1 MSEKD
6 LCLELLEITE
16 VEEGGKVDFSD
27 RAKEILFD
35 LAAGYKESEIYKQS
49 VKKMPEWIKTATA
62 AEVYIQM
69 CDRITQAPTV
79 MHMMSAIEILVPIIW
94 EKLQEEEGVKYF
106 KKTSAVGTTQH
117 FLEEMEKLV

>member
-16 VEEGGKVDFSD
+16 VEEGGKVEFSD
-27 RAKEILFD
+27 RAKEILLD
-35 LAAGYKESEIYKQS
+35 LAAEYKESEIYKQS

-79 MHMMSAIEILVPIIW
+79 MHMMSAIEILIPIIW
-94 EKLQEEEGVKYF
+94 EKLQEEEGKKYF
-106 KKTSAVGTTQH
+106 KKTSAVGTTEH
-117 FLEEMEKLV
+117 ILEEMEKLV